1 MPASR
6 PIARQIRSLRSWSYL
21 VANTLVRFAIGLV
34 DSAFRDP
41 ADAFG
46 DTVHKWALGNMTCG
60 FACEVRPHPPLPAPA
75 VLIVNHQHFFDIQLL
90 AALVPPPLFFVAR
103 VEVGRVPLIGSV
115 LRRGG
120 HILIARGSGPAN
132 EKAFDEAARRLA
144 SGGRVVFFGE
154 GTRSKDGSIQTMRSG
169 AFRLAARARVP
180 LVPVVIAGTRSTFPT
195 GYWPIVRARM
205 AAAFLEPREVSEEQ
219 ARSTAFR
226 ERVRG
231 EMAGMLLSIA
241 PGTGEIT

>member
-1 MPASR
+1 MPAHR
-6 PIARQIRSLRSWSYL
+6 PIFRQAVSLWIWAY
-21 VANTLVRFAIGLV
+21 VVVNTLVRFTMGLV
-34 DSAFRDP
+34 GSLFRDSAVTF
-41 ADAFG
+41 ADA
-46 DTVHKWALGNMTCG
+46 VHEWAVGNMNRG
-60 FACEVRPHPPLPAPA
+60 FVCDVRPHAPLPAPA
-75 VLIVNHQHFFDIQLL
+75 VLIVNHQHFFDIELL

-103 VEVGRVPLIGSV
+103 VEVGRIPLIGSV

-120 HILIARGSGPAN
+120 HVLISRGRGPAN
-132 EKAFDEAARRLA
+132 EQAFDEAARRLA

-169 AFRLAARARVP
+169 AFRLAARAGVP
-180 LVPVVIAGTRSTFPT
+180 LVPVVLAGTRATFPT

-205 AAAFLEPREVSEEQ
+205 AAAFLEPRQVSEAE

-231 EMAGMLLSIA
+231 EMAGTLLRIA
-241 PGTGEIT
+241 PGTGERP